1 MIIVSAC
8 LLRIPCR
15 YDGTCIEHR
24 LSAILDRLEV
34 KGRVVGICPEVLGG
48 LPIPRESAEIIEQA
62 IRTRG
67 GDDLSAAFQTG
78 VERALDSIASLP
90 GPELFL
96 LKSRS
101 PSCGVHT
108 IYDGSFQG
116 RLIGGQGWLT
126 RALRERY
133 PEVPLYDE
141 TELEAVE
148 AYLLEAGLLPC

>member
-8 LLRIPCR
+8 LLRVPCR

-48 LPIPRESAEIIEQA
+48 LPIPRESAEIIEQT
-62 IRTRG
+62 IRTG
-67 GDDLSAAFQTG
+67 EGDDLSTAFQTG
-78 VERALDSIASLP
+78 VERALDSIDSLP

-116 RLIGGQGWLT
+116 QLIPGQGWFT

-133 PEVPLYDE
+133 PDVAIYDE
-141 TELEAVE
+141 NELESVE
-148 AYLLEAGLLPC
+148 SYLIEVGLLPC